1 MVKLCEFIRR
11 TRYHRIEIDKKKF
24 HVTQH
29 HKNPS
34 VTWPARS
41 NLKASLAE
49 KHSSE
54 TRRNNAEMFVIS
66 TNTITESTDNDNSA
80 SPLFSFVSSRLR
92 RNKRRK
98 EKPKYKNIS
107 GCSYQI
113 GAVNYIDLRGAEICE
128 KEWWLATRRSYR
140 ANTIVDG

>member
-1 MVKLCEFIRR
+1 
-11 TRYHRIEIDKKKF
+11 
-24 HVTQH
+24 
-29 HKNPS
+29 
-34 VTWPARS
+34 
-41 NLKASLAE
+41 
-49 KHSSE
+49 
-54 TRRNNAEMFVIS
+54 MFVIS

-128 KEWWLATRRSYR
+128 KEW
-140 ANTIVDG
+140 